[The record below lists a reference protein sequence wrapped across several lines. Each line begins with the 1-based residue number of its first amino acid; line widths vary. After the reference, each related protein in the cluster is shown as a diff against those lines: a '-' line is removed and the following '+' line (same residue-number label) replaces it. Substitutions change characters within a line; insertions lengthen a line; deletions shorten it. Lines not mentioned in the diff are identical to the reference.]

1 MLIASALIV
10 TGADAVTISAA
21 QSEAAMPQYRYD
33 VPQAVMSPLQDQH
46 CL

>member
-1 MLIASALIV
+1 MLIASTFIL

-21 QSEAAMPQYRYD
+21 QSVAAMPHYRYD